1 MDGENIIE
9 SLGSLEFDEESVPLT
24 LNDFEAHIVN
34 QILDVM
40 QHSLGYTVA
49 LQKHSMHIELFHGLL
64 QQPSLVQLPLDAFQR
79 E

>member
-9 SLGSLEFDEESVPLT
+9 SLGSLEFDEESVPLA
-24 LNDFEAHIVN
+24 LDNFEAHIVN

-49 LQKHSMHIELFHGLL
+49 L
-64 QQPSLVQLPLDAFQR
+64 
-79 E
+79 